1 MHTRVFVALRFRSEK
16 KLHLKVFKEVACNKL
31 EYLLPD
37 GKIKMSR
44 FDKMFLGGSV
54 AVGSVLV
61 GLRSLPMLDSY
72 QLHWMWAG
80 LGLAALAGGRA
91 WVGYRNKR
99 NKYLASLAAT
109 LYFKTVANNR
119 GVLTLLADRAVDEE
133 FKEALLAYV
142 FILSPPNRRGVP
154 GTAHTPSPP
163 VRPTSP
169 ELRVRVEGWLGG
181 RFGLRGLQFDV
192 EDALDKLSELGIL
205 KRHTDGTLS
214 VLGLPETVQ
223 LLPRPTLQ
231 WWTGGALR
239 EEEEGEGRHGEEEV
253 EQHHWR

>member
-1 MHTRVFVALRFRSEK
+1 MK
-16 KLHLKVFKEVACNKL
+16 IFKEVACDKL

-37 GKIKMSR
+37 GTIKMSKY
-44 FDKMFLGGSV
+44 DMMFLGGSV
-54 AVGSVLV
+54 AAGSALV

-142 FILSPPNRRGVP
+142 FLLSPPNRRGVP
-154 GTAHTPSPP
+154 GTAHTASPP

-169 ELRVRVEGWLGG
+169 ELRARVEGWLGG
-181 RFGLRGLQFDV
+181 WFGLRGVQFDV
-192 EDALDKLSELGIL
+192 DDALDKLGELGIL
-205 KRHTDGTLS
+205 RRHTDGTLS
-214 VLGLPETVQ
+214 VLSLPETMQ
-223 LLPRPTLQ
+223 LLPRPALQ
-231 WWTGGALR
+231 WRAGGVLR
-239 EEEEGEGRHGEEEV
+239 EEEEGEGKDGEEAER
-253 EQHHWR
+253 HRWR